1 MHGVWTPKKDETGS
15 WAVPTAADND
25 SYNYKALQLDAE
37 VALES
42 DPICNSSGCTQ
53 YKHPK
58 KKLGYE
64 LNYKVPD
71 FGVDPDVV
79 ANHRSLEIAEGQWN
93 HKLSLGTEESKDK
106 YHNPA
111 KDVDYNFKPDLD
123 GDVITTQKNLK
134 NSEVRLGHTY
144 QLAELE
150 SDPACSSAGCWKS
163 EYTKKR
169 EDKIVQYPDPKVDGL
184 DHDVIVT
191 LNNEKNASGALQ
203 HNWNPLKF
211 D

>member
-64 LNYKVPD
+64 LDYKVPN

-79 ANHRSLEIAEGQWN
+79 TNFHSLDIAEGRLN
-93 HKLSLGTEESKDK
+93 HKLSLGTEESKEK

-111 KDVDYNFKPDLD
+111 KDVDYDFKPELD
-123 GDVITTQKNLK
+123 GDVVV
-134 NSEVRLGHTY
+134 S
-144 QLAELE
+144 
-150 SDPACSSAGCWKS
+150 
-163 EYTKKR
+163 
-169 EDKIVQYPDPKVDGL
+169 
-184 DHDVIVT
+184 
-191 LNNEKNASGALQ
+191 
-203 HNWNPLKF
+203 
-211 D
+211 